1 MAGETP
7 DFVQDALDE
16 AKAAFEPSVNPEELE
31 PDYPADM
38 TPKERVDHVLTNEY
52 PRWQGV
58 EWIAAAA
65 DTDIK
70 QVQSVLRERLSEGE
84 VEISSQG
91 VRRNSY
97 HVYFEEV
104 RKTTEQLDEQGQLW

>member
-1 MAGETP
+1 MVGETP

-16 AKAAFEPSVNPEELE
+16 AKAAFEPPGDPEELE

-52 PRWQGV
+52 PRWRGL

-65 DTDIK
+65 DTDFE

-84 VEISSQG
+84 VEISGEG

-104 RKTTEQLDEQGQLW
+104 RKTTEQLDEQGKIW